1 VHCIPKNENGFFA
14 GCHHGMYRV
23 DRYSSDK
30 ISSHSAYNKK
40 VSDEMQTS
48 INKIRTYIKSIY
60 KKIKVKSNVEISN
73 IYLRSR

>member
-1 VHCIPKNENGFFA
+1 
-14 GCHHGMYRV
+14 MYRV

-30 ISSHSAYNKK
+30 FSIHSAYNKK

-48 INKIRTYIKSIY
+48 INKIRTYIKSSY
-60 KKIKVKSNVEISN
+60 KKLKVKSNVELSN

>member
-1 VHCIPKNENGFFA
+1 
-14 GCHHGMYRV
+14 MYRV

-30 ISSHSAYNKK
+30 ISSHSTYNKK

-60 KKIKVKSNVEISN
+60 KKIKVKSNVELSN